1 MSTTVIESAIMLVAA
16 SAAAGLL
23 GSFVVLRR
31 MVLAADALSHVALPG
46 IGLALLLNI
55 NPLAGAM
62 FALLAGT
69 LLIWGIE
76 RRGRLSTE
84 TIVGVV
90 FSAALALG
98 SLMTSG
104 DELIHA
110 LLGRPTELA
119 RWELAIGLAAA
130 LGVIVFLTIRKDQIL
145 VSIVS
150 RDIARSMGIQ
160 LAWLDLQFMLAFAVT
175 VGVGIR
181 YLGVLLMGSLVII
194 PAATAK
200 LVAAS
205 LRRMMF
211 VSVSVAVVSTGVGA
225 VIGAALGRETGPPIV
240 LVAAA
245 LFLVALLKKTKR

>member
-1 MSTTVIESAIMLVAA
+1 MSTTVIESGVMLLAA

-46 IGLALLLNI
+46 IGLALLLKV
-55 NPLAGAM
+55 NPLIGAV
-62 FALLAGT
+62 FALLVGT

-76 RRGRLSTE
+76 RRARLATE
-84 TIVGVV
+84 TIIGVV

-110 LLGRPTELA
+110 LLGKPTELA
-119 RWELAIGLAAA
+119 AWELAVGLAAA
-130 LGVIVFLTIRKDQIL
+130 TAVIVFLVRRRNEIL

-150 RDIARSMGIQ
+150 RDIARSMGIST
-160 LAWLDLQFMLAFAVT
+160 AWLDLQFMLAFAVT
-175 VGVGIR
+175 VAVGVR

-200 LVAAS
+200 QLAGN
-205 LRRMMF
+205 LRTMMF
-211 VSVSVAVVSTGVGA
+211 VAVSVAVASTIVGA
-225 VIGAALGRETGPPIV
+225 SIGTALGRETGPPIV
-240 LVAAA
+240 LVAAGF
-245 LFLVALLKKTKR
+245 FLAGLLRNAKR

>member
-130 LGVIVFLTIRKDQIL
+130 AGVIVFLTIRRDQIL

-175 VGVGIR
+175 VGIGIR

-200 LVAAS
+200 LVAGS

-211 VSVSVAVVSTGVGA
+211 VSVSVAVASTVVGA
-225 VIGAALGRETGPPIV
+225 FIGAALGRETGPPIV

-245 LFLVALLKKTKR
+245 FFLVALLRKAKR